1 MARLLILTGPQ
12 GSGNHLFSKIFALH
26 DKVFGWKSLLNTYWE
41 GHHHEPFAKY
51 WTDPELLHEFDWTQ
65 KEHYVTSISCPYVNN
80 KQPHIPKYEKFI
92 EIASQYC
99 EVSVAILGRDS
110 NILQYQQ
117 QRVRKKHTTPM
128 ALDAFQHLHTR
139 TFISLELLYLYK
151 HSYLEQLKH
160 DLDWPI
166 AYQHPEIDE
175 ILSHDTNEKYIQDVN
190 NYWLDSEVHRAIE
203 QSGYIYRP
211 CIGSC
216 IAKVLEYR

>member
-1 MARLLILTGPQ
+1 M
-12 GSGNHLFSKIFALH
+12 
-26 DKVFGWKSLLNTYWE
+26 
-41 GHHHEPFAKY
+41 
-51 WTDPELLHEFDWTQ
+51 
-65 KEHYVTSISCPYVNN
+65 
-80 KQPHIPKYEKFI
+80 
-92 EIASQYC
+92 
-99 EVSVAILGRDS
+99 
-110 NILQYQQ
+110 
-117 QRVRKKHTTPM
+117 
-128 ALDAFQHLHTR
+128 
-139 TFISLELLYLYK
+139 YK